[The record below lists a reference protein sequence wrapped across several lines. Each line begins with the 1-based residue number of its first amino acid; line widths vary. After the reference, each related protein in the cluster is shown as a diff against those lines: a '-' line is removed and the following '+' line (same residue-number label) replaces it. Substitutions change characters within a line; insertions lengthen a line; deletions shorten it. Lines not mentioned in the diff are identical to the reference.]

1 MTSQKNNL
9 DVSSNQDSLLM
20 SSITFDDFIAQY
32 EPLIN
37 KLTHKYFLEN
47 HTKDDIKQIILMVM
61 YRVWQTYDADKGSVI
76 HYIYKSLGFEM
87 SNKIR
92 KKNHEVVNI
101 IEGTEFDLDRRHIF
115 KSSDDVEANVYSKDF
130 EDRLW
135 AFIDT
140 LKFAKTM
147 RYYYIGK
154 MTLERVGEVQGIT
167 NQAVMGR
174 LKKTHKEIKEHFGDE
189 IYKYLENL

>member
-9 DVSSNQDSLLM
+9 DVSSNQESRLT
-20 SSITFDDFIAQY
+20 SSITFDNFIAKY

-47 HTKDDIKQIILMVM
+47 HTKDDIKQIILMIM
-61 YRVWQTYDADKGSVI
+61 YRVWQTYDVDKGSVI
-76 HYIYKSLGFEM
+76 HYIYKSVAFEM
-87 SNKIR
+87 SNKIN
-92 KKNHEVVNI
+92 KKTNDTI
-101 IEGTEFDLDRRHIF
+101 KILDDGDFGFDKKTIF
-115 KSSDDVEANVYSKDF
+115 KSSDNVEANVYSKDF
-130 EDRLW
+130 EDKLW

-174 LKKTHKEIKEHFGDE
+174 IRKTHKEIKEHFGDE
-189 IYKYLENL
+189 LYKYLENL

>member
-61 YRVWQTYDADKGSVI
+61 HRVWKTYNADRGSI
-76 HYIYKSLGFEM
+76 TNYIYRSIGFEI
-87 SNKIR
+87 SNKIN
-92 KKNHEVVNI
+92 KKKHDIVNI
-101 IEGTEFDLDRRHIF
+101 TDDIEFDLDRRHIF
-115 KSSDDVEANVYSKDF
+115 KSSDDVEADVYSKDF
-130 EDRLW
+130 ENRLW

-140 LKFAKTM
+140 LKFGKTM
-147 RYYYIGK
+147 RYYYIGG

-174 LKKTHKEIKEHFGDE
+174 LKKTHKQIKEHFGDE
-189 IYKYLENL
+189 VYKYLENL